1 MMVKNYEESVQIN
14 HIPNWPY
21 IFDHLY
27 RILKLVV
34 QDQRKTNM
42 FLNLLKH
49 QQPDIEKIYFN
60 FKDPL
65 KSKYQSLING
75 REKVG
80 IEILK
85 NPKAI
90 IVYSRTTNYV

>member
-1 MMVKNYEESVQIN
+1 MMVKNYEEPVQIN
-14 HIPNWPY
+14 HNPNWPY

-49 QQPDIEKIYFN
+49 QQADIGKIYFN

-65 KSKYQSLING
+65 KSKYHYLSA
-75 REKVG
+75 EK
-80 IEILK
+80 K
-85 NPKAI
+85 K
-90 IVYSRTTNYV
+90 